1 MLRPRTITIMKCLS
15 ITMVMSM
22 IIMTTYGVPV
32 PGESLPPG
40 SPGTRAVPDQYNT
53 NGIWNRTYGP
63 SEPQQIHMTWIS
75 DGEGCRIQFATHEE
89 IDDAVLRYWPD
100 DNSDKDLTYTIVK
113 RIDVTSSHFFFISC
127 FFFSP
132 IQSSMMAHHT
142 QYLNSFDI
150 SISIYYYII
159 PGMGIC

>member
-1 MLRPRTITIMKCLS
+1 MLRTRTVTIMKYFS
-15 ITMVMSM
+15 ITMVMAM

-32 PGESLPPG
+32 PEESLPPG
-40 SPGTRAVPDQYNT
+40 SPGTRAVPDQYNA

-63 SEPQQIHMTWIS
+63 IEPQQIHMTWIS

-113 RIDVTSSHFFFISC
+113 RIDVTSSL
-127 FFFSP
+127 FFS
-132 IQSSMMAHHT
+132 SSSLGFFLAYT
-142 QYLNSFDI
+142 VAL
-150 SISIYYYII
+150 
-159 PGMGIC
+159 